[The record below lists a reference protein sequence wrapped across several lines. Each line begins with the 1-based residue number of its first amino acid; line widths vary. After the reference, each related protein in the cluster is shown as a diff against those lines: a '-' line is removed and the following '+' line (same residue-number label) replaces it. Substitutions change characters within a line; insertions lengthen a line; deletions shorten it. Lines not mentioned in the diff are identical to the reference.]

1 MLGQRRRSCL
11 SHGPIQLLALL
22 SLYKPQSGKWEPMG
36 DWKQRRKRKKK
47 LPLVPTR
54 VATHELFS
62 LVPAAL
68 SFRFTLQSFLSRLS
82 FIFPVDVVSINK

>member
-1 MLGQRRRSCL
+1 
-11 SHGPIQLLALL
+11 
-22 SLYKPQSGKWEPMG
+22 MG
-36 DWKQRRKRKKK
+36 ADGGLETTKKKEKK